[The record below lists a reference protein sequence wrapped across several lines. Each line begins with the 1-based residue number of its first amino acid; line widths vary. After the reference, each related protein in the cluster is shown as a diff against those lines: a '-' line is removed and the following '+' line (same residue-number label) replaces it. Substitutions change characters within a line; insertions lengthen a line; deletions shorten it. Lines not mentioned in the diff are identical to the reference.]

1 MDTIKT
7 FVIEDSPVIL
17 ESLVEALVESAP
29 VTIVGHAD
37 TEQAALAWLHD
48 ASNRCDVIVVDI
60 FLKSGTGLGVL
71 KRIGELAYKPL
82 RVVVLSNYATA
93 EMRRRCTDLG
103 ADEVFDKSSE
113 IDELLAW
120 FNNQQVTQ

>member
-1 MDTIKT
+1 MRRDRGRHLSEIGDR
-7 FVIEDSPVIL
+7 VW
-17 ESLVEALVESAP
+17 
-29 VTIVGHAD
+29 GC
-37 TEQAALAWLHD
+37 
-48 ASNRCDVIVVDI
+48 SN
-60 FLKSGTGLGVL
+60 G
-71 KRIGELAYKPL
+71 IGELAYKPL